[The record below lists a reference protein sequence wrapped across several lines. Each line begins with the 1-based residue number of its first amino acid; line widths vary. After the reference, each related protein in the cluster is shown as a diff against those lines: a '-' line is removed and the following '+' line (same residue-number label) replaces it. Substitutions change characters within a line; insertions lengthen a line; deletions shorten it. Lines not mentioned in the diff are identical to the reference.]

1 MKYLDTV
8 QKYFL
13 AICMLF
19 TTGLLFTNVLLRY
32 FFSSAIFWAE
42 EVLRYCIVW
51 LTFIGVSTCVKE
63 DSHICI
69 DILSGMLNPRGKKI
83 LNVVLGIAGVAFGV
97 VFLFISYRFVA
108 QIQATKQVS
117 ATIGNVPMYII
128 YLCFPISFVLYII
141 RSVESIVRNAK
152 GLFVREEEENA

>member
-1 MKYLDTV
+1 MKYLDAV

-19 TTGLLFTNVLLRY
+19 TTGLLFANVLLRY

-51 LTFIGVSTCVKE
+51 MTFIGASTCVKE

-69 DILSGMLNPRGKKI
+69 DILSGMLKPRGKKV
-83 LNVVLGIAGVAFGV
+83 LNVVLNLAGVAFGV
-97 VFLFISYRFVA
+97 IFLVISYRFVT
-108 QIQATKQVS
+108 QIQATNQVS
-117 ATIGNVPMYII
+117 ATIGNVPMYLI

-141 RSVESIVRNAK
+141 RSAEGVVRNVK
-152 GLFVREEEENA
+152 SLREGKEEETT